1 MELHLVVG
9 GPLASHGVSAL
20 NPENTEVVGLFSDYN
35 KAVDAWRAAA
45 QRTIDDAEMRFV
57 ILPLHRLVPP
67 MLGPETI
74 AA

>member
-1 MELHLVVG
+1 MELHLVIG
-9 GPLASHGVSAL
+9 GPLAGSGISAL
-20 NPENTEVVGLFSDYN
+20 GPDNTEVVGLFSDYS
-35 KAVDAWRAAA
+35 KAVDAWRGAA

-57 ILPLHRLVPP
+57 ILPLHRLIPP